1 MRAGQGQQGRVGK
14 CFSEID
20 THLLVKRVGVVLT
33 TGVGGYGVLD
43 TRFWL

>member
-1 MRAGQGQQGRVGK
+1 MSAGQGQQGRVGK

-33 TGVGGYGVLD
+33 GVGRYGVLD